1 MLGANYKN
9 ISINNSEQLIETID
23 KFLHL
28 KIDEMSQMG
37 LNARE
42 KVEKEIDRQIVVD
55 AYMNQIHF
63 IGEL

>member
-1 MLGANYKN
+1 
-9 ISINNSEQLIETID
+9 
-23 KFLHL
+23 
-28 KIDEMSQMG
+28 MSQMG

-42 KVEKEIDRQIVVD
+42 KVEKEFDRQIVVD